1 MRVLFFFP
9 ENPLENDAGNK
20 TRALQLLRYFKDR
33 GMKVDFVSLRQG
45 MSKWDDEDIETFR
58 QSGWTNKLY
67 FIQKKPSKRNRLK
80 YLIDFKIPNHYYK
93 KQLGAESS
101 LNTDISIHKKNSFEK
116 ILQDNKYDY
125 VIISYLY
132 WSDLV
137 RNSYVSG
144 SKTIVDTH
152 DFLTLHHTQDPNF
165 RLGAT
170 FEDEI
175 KKLNRFD
182 EAWTISS
189 DEQFVFGQFCTTPVR
204 LIPPYFDRP
213 PQGNPSAPKIYDLIY
228 VASDNPHNIRSSQW
242 FFEKVFP
249 LLDPGLSVCVIG
261 KISRYIS
268 EYPNVHKVPYVE
280 DLHEYYS
287 QSKIGLCPMLSGTGV
302 KIKVVE
308 ALSYGLPVVC
318 TSRGIDGMPNKIN
331 NGCLVSNSEQ
341 GFVQHISAL
350 LENPMHY
357 QQQSQWGTA
366 LFNQHFTTDSV
377 YAQLDEA
384 FGRRPERQI

>member
-1 MRVLFFFP
+1 MRVLYFFP

-33 GMKVDFVSLRQG
+33 DMKVDFVSLRQG

-58 QSGWTNKLY
+58 QSEWTNKLY

-93 KQLGAESS
+93 KQLGAQSS
-101 LNTDISIHKKNSFEK
+101 LNTDISIHKKKSFER

-125 VIISYLY
+125 IIISYLY

-137 RNSYVSG
+137 RTSYVSG

-152 DFLTLHHTQDPNF
+152 DFLTLHHTQDTKF
-165 RLGAT
+165 SLGAT

-175 KKLNRFD
+175 KKLNGFD

-213 PQGNPSAPKIYDLIY
+213 QQVDPTAPKIYDLIY

-249 LLDPGLSVCVIG
+249 LLDPRLSVCVIG
-261 KISRYIS
+261 KISAHIS
-268 EYPNVHKVPYVE
+268 EYPNVHKVPYAE

-287 QSKIGLCPMLSGTGV
+287 QSKIALCPMLSGTGV

-318 TSRGIDGMPNKIN
+318 TSRGTDGLPNKIN
-331 NGCLVSNSEQ
+331 NGCLVSDSQQ
-341 GFVQHISAL
+341 GFLQHISTL
-350 LENPMHY
+350 LQNPLHY
-357 QQQSQWGTA
+357 QQQSHWGTA
-366 LFNQHFTTDSV
+366 LFNQHFTTEAV

-384 FGRRPERQI
+384 FGRRP